1 MVAVLLARLVVPLW
15 LLAGALLKLA
25 DGSPGHLPAA
35 MIKWLGALDVDLMFV
50 FRFSIAAEL
59 TIVGVMWFLPRFGR
73 WAGVVMLGAFIPVL
87 LGDVLMGASSC
98 GCFGAVEIHPAI
110 TLVMDV
116 AFFIGLLVLGRGV
129 PSLRLT
135 GTVPAFQV
143 VIAGLWTVLSFAV
156 AFSPIIG
163 SPGDVGPEDGETLAA
178 LPADGYHMPLFD
190 SWAGRNWDELP
201 ISAWVRGEP
210 GDLTSGDRYVLFFRK
225 DCEHCHE
232 LMEVFFNGPLVI
244 PTTAIAVPD
253 RDGFP
258 AETLPFACVECE
270 TAELPS
276 GVDWF
281 IQTPVLVRLTDG
293 VVQCAAETTAED
305 PVCVDF

>member
-1 MVAVLLARLVVPLW
+1 
-15 LLAGALLKLA
+15 LAGALLKLA
-25 DGSPGHLPAA
+25 DSSPSHLPVAL
-35 MIKWLGALDVDLMFV
+35 IKWLGALNVDLMFV
-50 FRFSIAAEL
+50 LRFSIAAEL
-59 TIVGVMWFLPRFGR
+59 TVVGVMWFLPRLGR

-98 GCFGAVEIHPAI
+98 GCFGALEIHPAV

-116 AFFIGLLVLGRGV
+116 AFFLGLLVLGRGV

-135 GTVPAFQV
+135 GTLPTFQV
-143 VIAGLWTVLSFAV
+143 VIAGLWTVVSFAV
-156 AFSPIIG
+156 AFAPMSG
-163 SPGDVGPEDGETLAA
+163 TSADVGPENGETVAV
-178 LPADGYHMPLFD
+178 LPADGYYMPLFD
-190 SWAGRNWDELP
+190 TWVGQTWEELP
-201 ISAWVRGEP
+201 ISSWVRGGP
-210 GDLTSGDRYVLFFRK
+210 DDLTSGDRYVLFYRK

-232 LMEVFFNGPLVI
+232 LMEVFFSGPLMI
-244 PTTAIAVPD
+244 PMTAIAVPD

-258 AETLPFACVECE
+258 ADTLPFACVECD

-293 VVQCAAETTAED
+293 VVQCAAETTAAD
-305 PVCVDF
+305 PVCVEF